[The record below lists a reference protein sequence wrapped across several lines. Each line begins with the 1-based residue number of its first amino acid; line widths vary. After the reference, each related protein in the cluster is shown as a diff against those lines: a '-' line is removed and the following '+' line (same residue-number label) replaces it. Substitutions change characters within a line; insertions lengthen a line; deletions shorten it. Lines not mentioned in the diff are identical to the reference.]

1 MAPPATAEDAF
12 FPRYENVRL
21 SFFVRQKGFR
31 LNLYE
36 TKDAF
41 VSCAAKRN
49 YFHFRMNGAFPATSD
64 PCH

>member
-21 SFFVRQKGFR
+21 SFFVRRKGFR

-36 TKDAF
+36 TKNAF
-41 VSCAAKRN
+41 VYALRN
-49 YFHFRMNGAFPATSD
+49 ATIFVSG
-64 PCH
+64 